1 MNLSLTGNLGSGK
14 SSLGKE
20 LIARG
25 FQIVSSGDIFR
36 GLAAEKGVSIV
47 EMNKIAETDKSIDKM
62 VDDRTIELGKT
73 MDHTIFDSRMG
84 WYFVPDSFKVF
95 VMVDLAEAG
104 RRVYHDSLRKAE
116 SYEKEEDAIKA
127 LYTRQSL
134 EKARYQE
141 LYGVNYYDLD
151 QYDLV
156 IDSTNASP
164 AEIAEE
170 IIRCFE
176 QFEAGDTTK
185 HIEIS
190 PYRIYPTVDLDT
202 LDDIRVEHESGEN
215 EEDGTCFSDVLET
228 VIHNGHWFAA
238 GEHEK
243 LLAAQIDKK
252 RFLCVSVNKDAKAEI
267 SAKDAVNFAKQ
278 FEEKAGF
285 TYLANPSEEPVYSNE
300 KMYW

>member
-36 GLAAEKGVSIV
+36 GLAAERGVSIV

-62 VDDRTIELGKT
+62 VDERSIELGKT

-95 VMVDLAEAG
+95 IMVDLQEAG

-116 SYEKEEDAIKA
+116 TYKDISDAVKA

-134 EKARYQE
+134 EKDRYRE

-151 QYDLV
+151 NYDLV
-156 IDSTNASP
+156 IDSTHASP
-164 AEIAEE
+164 SDLAEE
-170 IIRCFE
+170 IIKRFE
-176 QFEAGDTTK
+176 QFQAGDRTK
-185 HIEIS
+185 YMEIS
-190 PYRIYPTVDLDT
+190 PYRIYPTLEPDQ
-202 LDDIRVEHESGEN
+202 LDDIMVEKYSSDCEDEKCFDDILEVTLKDGKWYASSEN
-215 EEDGTCFSDVLET
+215 
-228 VIHNGHWFAA
+228 
-238 GEHEK
+238 EK
-243 LLAAQIDKK
+243 LLCAQTDKK
-252 RFLCVSVNKDAKAEI
+252 SFICVKPVERPVESSEKICSEYEKKADFRYI
-267 SAKDAVNFAKQ
+267 SYPEKKQ
-278 FEEKAGF
+278 E
-285 TYLANPSEEPVYSNE
+285 YSNE
-300 KMYW
+300 IMYW